1 MSTDT
6 NETKKNSFNENNN
19 LTIESMVGN
28 SKSEKYKLVEELWE
42 YCRKYPNDTDL
53 GVNIR
58 KFILLEAMK

>member
-6 NETKKNSFNENNN
+6 NETKKNSFNENND

-28 SKSEKYKLVEELWE
+28 SKSEKHKLVEELWNF
-42 YCRKYPNDTDL
+42 CRKYPNDTDL

-58 KFILLEAMK
+58 KFILLETMK